1 MRYKS
6 HFTRLFM
13 PTDKTIIT
21 MSTHKN
27 CDVRFFEVSNIW
39 NQGREISSL
48 EYLTLLVLNP
58 IQLLESFVDE
68 VYIILI

>member
-1 MRYKS
+1 MYSIIIGRFSLQLVIKKFVRNDMRYKS

-27 CDVRFFEVSNIW
+27 CDVRFFEVSNI
-39 NQGREISSL
+39 
-48 EYLTLLVLNP
+48 
-58 IQLLESFVDE
+58 
-68 VYIILI
+68 